1 MKGIVPIERIAA
13 ARRRLAEL
21 SELSNGPPGGE
32 IEVRQGVRLLFSVLD
47 ELETVARESKQNEEA
62 ENESRFNIVAET
74 ATDGIISIDDQSTI
88 RYANPAAAQMFGYE
102 LAEMLGKNLTA
113 LMPKRLG
120 QIHLTSLGRYL
131 ATGQR
136 HISWRAIELAGLH
149 KSGQEFPIEISFA
162 EDIRNGRHFFT
173 GIVRDV
179 TDRKRSEEALRA
191 SEQRLQAIVDN
202 TTAVIFIKDLE
213 LRYLLVNREY
223 ERLFHVRRDQIRDK
237 TDFDIHPH
245 DVAETLRANDRQVIE
260 AAEPTQFEEV
270 VPAEGSAH
278 HYIVVKFLLRD
289 QANEPYAIC
298 GIATDITSLK
308 RTEELQIRHARHA
321 ALRADI
327 HAAFLGGAES
337 SLQTMLQSSTEAIVR
352 HLGAAFAR
360 IWTLNEQENMLELR
374 ASAGQYTRLNGTHA
388 RVAVGEQKIGLIAQE
403 RKPHLTNDVLNDKRI
418 SDPEWAKREHMVA
431 FAGYPL
437 MVERHLVGVLAMF
450 AREALGP
457 EALEALASVADTIA
471 QGIERKIAEQKLRES
486 EHNLRLFMETI
497 PQMLWS
503 ATPDG
508 AIDYWN
514 QRVVDY
520 TGLSADQLR
529 GAGWINAVHTDDR
542 EMMLNAWRSAV
553 SEGLPYQ
560 FEFRARR
567 AADGMYRSCI
577 SSALPLRDQAGRIL
591 KWYGC
596 VADLHDWKQAQEA
609 LRSREAELAHATRV
623 MTMGEITSSIAH
635 EINQPLGAI
644 INYGNA
650 CLRLLRAGSAD
661 LTELGTALSA
671 IVRDANRASGIIA
684 HIRALSKKAPPEMT
698 ALQVRDVVA
707 DILPLVRHELAR
719 REIALKTAL
728 PEDLSPVL
736 GDRMQLQQVLLNLVI
751 NSIEAMSKVPE
762 NQRQLLIKAQPHVAE
777 GEAFILINVT
787 DSGIGL
793 KAEDLPRLFE
803 TFYTTKAEGMGMGLA
818 ISRSIVEAH
827 GGRLWATPNVDL
839 GATFQLMLPV
849 QT

>member
-1 MKGIVPIERIAA
+1 
-13 ARRRLAEL
+13 
-21 SELSNGPPGGE
+21 
-32 IEVRQGVRLLFSVLD
+32 
-47 ELETVARESKQNEEA
+47 
-62 ENESRFNIVAET
+62 
-74 ATDGIISIDDQSTI
+74 
-88 RYANPAAAQMFGYE
+88 
-102 LAEMLGKNLTA
+102 ML
-113 LMPKRLG
+113 
-120 QIHLTSLGRYL
+120 
-131 ATGQR
+131 
-136 HISWRAIELAGLH
+136 
-149 KSGQEFPIEISFA
+149 
-162 EDIRNGRHFFT
+162 
-173 GIVRDV
+173 
-179 TDRKRSEEALRA
+179 RS
-191 SEQRLQAIVDN
+191 
-202 TTAVIFIKDLE
+202 
-213 LRYLLVNREY
+213 
-223 ERLFHVRRDQIRDK
+223 
-237 TDFDIHPH
+237 
-245 DVAETLRANDRQVIE
+245 
-260 AAEPTQFEEV
+260 
-270 VPAEGSAH
+270 
-278 HYIVVKFLLRD
+278 
-289 QANEPYAIC
+289 
-298 GIATDITSLK
+298 
-308 RTEELQIRHARHA
+308 
-321 ALRADI
+321 
-327 HAAFLGGAES
+327 
-337 SLQTMLQSSTEAIVR
+337 
-352 HLGAAFAR
+352 
-360 IWTLNEQENMLELR
+360 
-374 ASAGQYTRLNGTHA
+374 SAGQYTRLNGTHA

-560 FEFRARR
+560 FEFRVRR

-591 KWYGC
+591 KWSGC

-684 HIRALSKKAPPEMT
+684 HIRALSKKAPPEMA

-736 GDRMQLQQVLLNLVI
+736 GDRIQLQQVLLNLVI
-751 NSIEAMSKVPE
+751 NSIEAMDKVSE
-762 NQRQLLIKAQPHVAE
+762 DRRHLLIEAQPHVSAE
-777 GEAFILINVT
+777 KSFVLITVK

-793 KAEDLPRLFE
+793 EVDDLSKLFE
-803 TFYTTKAEGMGMGLA
+803 TFYTTKADGMGMGLA

-827 GGRLWATPNVDL
+827 GGRLWATGNAGH
-839 GATFQLMLPV
+839 GASFQLTLPV